1 MTTNNTNTNTNHTNT
16 PRKLPRMRTIH
27 KAYAEIKALD
37 SGTSFSMR
45 ALRRMVKNG
54 EIPTVTVGN
63 KQLINLDLLILKI
76 SGEDQ
81 EQLCG

>member
-1 MTTNNTNTNTNHTNT
+1 MTTNNNNVIRT
-16 PRKLPRMRTIH
+16 LPRMRTIP

-54 EIPTVTVGN
+54 EMPTVNVGN
-63 KQLINLDLLILKI
+63 KQLINLDLLISKI

-81 EQLCG
+81 ERLCG

>member
-1 MTTNNTNTNTNHTNT
+1 MTTNNTNIRT
-16 PRKLPRMRTIH
+16 LPRMRTVP
-27 KAYAEIKALD
+27 KAYAEIKSMDA
-37 SGTSFSMR
+37 GTSFSMR

-54 EIPTVTVGN
+54 EMPTVTVGN

-81 EQLCG
+81 ERLCG